1 MGKEESMS
9 TRKAKS
15 NRSKKARIKRLSN
28 VDLAVEK
35 RHVQGETGPQ
45 NVARDV
51 EIHRPCDQQLTGEM
65 NLDHEIEAQRTK
77 ERIERNKYTLDLVNL
92 WINNVDNK
100 ISMAFAILSAIL
112 ALIVFVTEDH
122 LSQIEFQGVNSCSLC
137 CVKGFALASGLLFLV
152 SVLCFIM
159 CIIPRFDME
168 KAGGKKYSIFYDE
181 IKNFDNYRDYIDACI
196 DANAEI
202 FNQEL
207 EKEIYFNS
215 CICSKKM
222 RFFRKGIICSGLSI
236 LSAVVAALIYYIAVS

>member
-1 MGKEESMS
+1 MS

-15 NRSKKARIKRLSN
+15 NRSKKERMKRLSKTDP
-28 VDLAVEK
+28 VVEK
-35 RHVQGETGPQ
+35 KYVQEKAGTKT
-45 NVARDV
+45 ASRDA
-51 EIHRPCDQQLTGEM
+51 EKHKQCDQKLTGEM
-65 NLDHEIEAQRTK
+65 NLEHETENEAKRIK

-100 ISMAFAILSAIL
+100 ISMTFAILSAIL
-112 ALIVFVTEDH
+112 ALIVFVTEDY
-122 LSQIEFQGVNSCSLC
+122 LSNIESQGISFCSLC